1 MKFIGIRQVASE
13 TKLLKDETGG
23 KYMQLNYNTTTGS
36 CWVDWLYGYA
46 GNSFSQYDDPD
57 IITCGYIYRPL
68 TQKEIKEKIINE
80 LDYLE
85 MIR

>member
-1 MKFIGIRQVASE
+1 MKFIGIKKVCHE
-13 TKLLKDETGG
+13 TKLLKGEEGG
-23 KYMQLNYNTTTGS
+23 RYLQLNYNTVTGL

-46 GNSFSQYDDPD
+46 GNSFWQYDDPD

-85 MIR
+85 MTR